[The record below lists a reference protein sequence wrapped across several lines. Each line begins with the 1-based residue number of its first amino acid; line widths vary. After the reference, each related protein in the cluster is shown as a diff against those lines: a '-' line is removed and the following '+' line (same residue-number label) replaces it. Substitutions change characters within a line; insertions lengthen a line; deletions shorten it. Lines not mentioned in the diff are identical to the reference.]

1 MKDENIKEILDNLK
15 DIDKTSILKNNDAK
29 IILNYI
35 TNLQKENKKYD
46 QCLTELT
53 DNYKDLQKELTNLQQ
68 ENQDIK
74 DTLQDKLD
82 YIGHLKEL
90 CDKYEE
96 EHNTKFNEWVFDKR
110 ENERLTQGVTL
121 LTNKLID
128 MKKERNMF
136 KNSFETMSKNYFE
149 EKSRNE
155 KAIKHIKEYCIDDEF
170 YINLTNKE
178 KNIIDVLNILQDGE

>member
-1 MKDENIKEILDNLK
+1 MNNENIKEILDNLK

-29 IILNYI
+29 IILDYI
-35 TNLQKENKKYD
+35 
-46 QCLTELT
+46 
-53 DNYKDLQKELTNLQQ
+53 TNLQQ

-110 ENERLTQGVTL
+110 ENERLRKEL
-121 LTNKLID
+121 ELC
-128 MKKERNMF
+128 KKN
-136 KNSFETMSKNYFE
+136 
-149 EKSRNE
+149 
-155 KAIKHIKEYCIDDEF
+155 
-170 YINLTNKE
+170 
-178 KNIIDVLNILQDGE
+178 GEI

>member
-1 MKDENIKEILDNLK
+1 MNENIKEILDNLK

-35 TNLQKENKKYD
+35 TNLQ
-46 QCLTELT
+46 
-53 DNYKDLQKELTNLQQ
+53 Q

-96 EHNTKFNEWVFDKR
+96 KR
-110 ENERLTQGVTL
+110 
-121 LTNKLID
+121 
-128 MKKERNMF
+128 
-136 KNSFETMSKNYFE
+136 
-149 EKSRNE
+149 
-155 KAIKHIKEYCIDDEF
+155 
-170 YINLTNKE
+170 
-178 KNIIDVLNILQDGE
+178 KNIIEYLNYQLSQLDFCEDTKARMLCSMVIVMLEEDGK

>member
-1 MKDENIKEILDNLK
+1 MKDEIKEILDNLK

-29 IILNYI
+29 IILDYI
-35 TNLQKENKKYD
+35 TNLQNENKKYD

-68 ENQDIK
+68 ENKDIK

-128 MKKERNMF
+128 MTKE
-136 KNSFETMSKNYFE
+136 KEDY
-149 EKSRNE
+149 KSRNE
-155 KAIKHIKEYCIDDEF
+155 KAIELIAKEFLCYDNESDE
-170 YINLTNKE
+170 YIQGKRA
-178 KNIIDVLNILQDGE
+178 INILNGDNK